1 MKRIVQILL
10 AIVVTFTLL
19 IGVFQLTRD
28 VWTNV
33 GWNGGVSASAPQSEQ
48 FAACGLCVVPD
59 RYVSPSVGWNSG
71 V

>member
-10 AIVVTFTLL
+10 ALVVTFSLL
-19 IGVFQLTRD
+19 IGVFQLSRD

-48 FAACGLCVVPD
+48 FAACTRCVVPD
-59 RYVSPSVGWNSG
+59 PFDTPNVGWNSG